1 MIRRAAHV
9 RPIRPSS
16 IPQVTLGTIMSGQAG
31 GPPRTIRPRNYGGET
46 FARNHFTPA
55 PDAEKYIKEV
65 QERRRIVGDAVK
77 NAVEDGLEWTGDE
90 ITKCQQLGL
99 GTPGYLV
106 EEIKRLQGRKKE
118 QIY

>member
-1 MIRRAAHV
+1 
-9 RPIRPSS
+9 
-16 IPQVTLGTIMSGQAG
+16 MSGQSG
-31 GPPRTIRPRNYGGET
+31 GPPRTLRLRNYGGEEFVPNR
-46 FARNHFTPA
+46 FAPGPA
-55 PDAEKYIKEV
+55 AREYIKEV
-65 QERRRIVGDAVK
+65 QERRRIVGDAVQ
-77 NAVEDGLEWTGDE
+77 NAAEADLEWTGDE